1 MKELND
7 CKIIRDLFPSYI
19 DGLTN
24 ETTNQYIEEH
34 LKDCED
40 CKKALK
46 NMKKDI
52 KLNTT
57 KKSSDEVKYIKK
69 FNKKLKTLKIILI
82 GILLI
87 FLFSY
92 IRNIIILVSLNNK
105 VSEYT
110 SSTNY
115 YMKSISHSDE
125 DLIII
130 ENYKK
135 DDRYIRKL
143 KVLSEISRSGITDYC
158 NGETV
163 NTYADMKLYKDGEEE
178 LSTKT
183 AKLNKTDTQP
193 KPVIPNDIEINN
205 PIKLFII
212 PLISTITSEKLNE
225 KDCYKIEM
233 HFLNSDSGDTYYI
246 DKETGLMIRKT
257 YIVNNMQN
265 NRISDIQY
273 EFNTVTDEDFAEPDI
288 SDYEIEE

>member
-40 CKKALK
+40 CKKALE

-57 KKSSDEVKYIKK
+57 KKSSDEVNYIKK
-69 FNKKLKTLKIILI
+69 FNKKMRTLKIILTV
-82 GILLI
+82 ILLI
-87 FLFSY
+87 FLLSY
-92 IRNIIILVSLNNK
+92 IRNIIIVVSLNNK
-105 VSEYT
+105 VSKYT

-115 YMKSISHSDE
+115 YMRSISHSDE

-163 NTYADMKLYKDGEEE
+163 NSYANMKLYEDEQEQ
-178 LSTKT
+178 LSRKT
-183 AKLNKTDTQP
+183 AQLNKANGLP
-193 KPVIPNDIEINN
+193 EPLIPNYIEINH
-205 PIKLFII
+205 PIKFFIL
-212 PLISTITSEKLNE
+212 PLVSTITSEKCNG
-225 KDCYKIEM
+225 KDCYKIEI
-233 HFLNSDSGDTYYI
+233 FNTSDIYYI
-246 DKETGLMIRKT
+246 DKETGLTIRIST
-257 YIVNNMQN
+257 SNTINNIQN
-265 NRISDIQY
+265 DMISDIQY
-273 EFNTVTDEDFAEPDI
+273 EFNTVTDEDFIEPDI
-288 SDYEIEE
+288 SEYEIEE